1 MIGIFDSGIGGVTV
15 LKELIKK
22 MPQEKY
28 IYYSDSKNCPY
39 GDKST
44 EELKSIV
51 SEVIVYLINKGCNT
65 IIIACNTASTLS
77 EYLREKFDVLI
88 IAIEPA
94 YKMVYDYAYDK
105 KTLVLATKRT
115 IESEKF
121 KTLFEKY
128 DNHKTIIHSCSGL
141 ADLIEKGNNEDIDEY
156 LKNNLSQFVGVECVV
171 LGCTHYPLIKDNIK
185 KVLGDV
191 IFFDG
196 SLGVSNRAYEL
207 LSKNNLSSDKEGKIE
222 FYDSSN
228 SDVKKNRFFEILYN

>member
-141 ADLIEKGNNEDIDEY
+141 ADLIEKGNNEEIDEY

-171 LGCTHYPLIKDNIK
+171 LGCTHYPLIKENIR

-196 SLGVSNRAYEL
+196 SLGVSNRTYDL
-207 LSKNNLSSDKEGKIE
+207 LSKSNLLVGNNGSVQ
-222 FYDSSN
+222 FFDSSY
-228 SDVKKNRFFEILYN
+228 DLTKKNRFFEILYN

>member
-44 EELKSIV
+44 EKLKKIV
-51 SEVIVYLINKGCNT
+51 SEVIDYLISKGCNT

-77 EYLREKFDVLI
+77 EYLREKYDVLI

-105 KTLVLATKRT
+105 KALVLATKRT

-128 DNHKTIIHSCSGL
+128 DNNKTIIYSCSGL